1 MNRGVPIWVQIIL
14 PASSPAPNRFGRRTA
29 RKKVR
34 CRRCT
39 RTGWA
44 FQESAV
50 VLISHKKTHQDMVTG
65 HTISHDQLYKKWGWK
80 PGWYPCAALP
90 ICLGLK
96 LEIAALICSA
106 SSGIFFV
113 QFLKSVLWVCT
124 WIAIKT
130 CKNNLIFIC
139 SNPSWHWPLQLWPR
153 LFHHNGIPVYRIPRF
168 MKKEQCHCD
177 FGFKI
182 GGLASAVGEEYT
194 VHSHVMGNFTTIQ
207 Y

>member
-14 PASSPAPNRFGRRTA
+14 PAEVPATAPVLWEADSKEEGKVPKVHPDWMGLSGECCCSDFAQKNPIKTDRT
-29 RKKVR
+29 
-34 CRRCT
+34 
-39 RTGWA
+39 
-44 FQESAV
+44 
-50 VLISHKKTHQDMVTG
+50 
-65 HTISHDQLYKKWGWK
+65 HDQLYKKWGWK

-130 CKNNLIFIC
+130 YKNNLIFIC

-182 GGLASAVGEEYT
+182 GGLASAVGEGYT